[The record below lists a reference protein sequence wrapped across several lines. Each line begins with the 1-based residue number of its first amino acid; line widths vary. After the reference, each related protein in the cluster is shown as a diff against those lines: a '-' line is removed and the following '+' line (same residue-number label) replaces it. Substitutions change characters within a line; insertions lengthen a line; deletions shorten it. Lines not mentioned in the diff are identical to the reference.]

1 MSSFSITKSLLVRV
15 AILGCLFP
23 LAVYGEIL
31 IPPTPADQL
40 TATVDVEVTED
51 PNTHLYTY
59 RYMVSN
65 SPTSAQEIWFFAL
78 ELGGDFA
85 QVFNATAPTG
95 WTFGRHNDRP
105 IISWAATEIGELPA
119 DDVDD
124 GNVLP
129 SPFNIKPGQTAGPF
143 SVQSLTP
150 PGVTTFYAEGFTKLP
165 AVTGSPEEL
174 LEAGY
179 QLKDFTQNSFKGS
192 VTGPVVE
199 AYTGGR
205 RPSVDGFLVFLN
217 FNKTDNVFASPATI
231 VVKFAIAGENVNKA
245 TFNAILNGRD
255 VTSAFVPDTTFGG
268 DLKATF
274 ALGSSPLQSGRNVL
288 ITSVEGTVPDT
299 SRTAAD
305 VDRVTFTV
313 Q

>member
-1 MSSFSITKSLLVRV
+1 MSYSVTKSLLVRG
-15 AILGCLFP
+15 AILGCLLP

-31 IPPTPADQL
+31 IPPTPANQL
-40 TATVDVEVTED
+40 TATVNVEVTED

-59 RYMVSN
+59 RYTVSN

-85 QVFNATAPTG
+85 QVFNATSPPG
-95 WTFGRHNDRP
+95 WTFDVHDDQP
-105 IISWAATEIGELPA
+105 IVSWAATDIGELPP
-119 DDVDD
+119 DHVDD
-124 GNVLP
+124 GNILP
-129 SPFNIKPGQTAGPF
+129 SPYDIKPGGTTGSF
-143 SVQSLTP
+143 SLQSFSP
-150 PGVTTFYAEGFTKLP
+150 PGDVVFYAQGFTKLP
-165 AVTGSPEEL
+165 TVTESPEEL

-179 QLKDFTQNSFKGS
+179 ELKDFTQNSFKGS
-192 VTGPVVE
+192 ITGPAVPP
-199 AYTGGR
+199 YTGGR
-205 RPSVDGFLVFLN
+205 RPAVDGFLVFLN
-217 FNKTDNVFASPATI
+217 LNKTDSVFASPATI
-231 VVKFAIAGENVNKA
+231 VIKFAIAGENVNKA

-274 ALGSSPLQSGRNVL
+274 ALGGSPLQSGRNVL

-299 SRTAAD
+299 NRTATD